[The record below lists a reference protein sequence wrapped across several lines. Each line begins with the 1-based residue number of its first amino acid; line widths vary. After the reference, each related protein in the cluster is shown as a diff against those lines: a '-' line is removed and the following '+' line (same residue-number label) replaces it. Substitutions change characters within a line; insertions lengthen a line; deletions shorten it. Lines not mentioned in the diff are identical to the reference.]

1 MQSAIENGRL
11 IRDRKAISLKFPLA
25 SVTLIDQDPEALKD
39 FDEVKQYIIE
49 ELNVLEIQ
57 TKSDEDEYVNYKCEP
72 DNRLMG

>member
-39 FDEVKQYIIE
+39 FDEVK
-49 ELNVLEIQ
+49 
-57 TKSDEDEYVNYKCEP
+57 
-72 DNRLMG
+72 